1 MHAIALLLL
10 AAALAYGV
18 ARALDIPP
26 LPLLLAAGV
35 LLPTT
40 GVLPADFLE
49 DTLVLGVSF
58 LLFLGGI
65 ELNPGRIRGQRQAA
79 LRVGLLQFLAL
90 AALGGAASLA
100 LGFDPL
106 SAGYM
111 ALALTASSTLVT
123 IRLLQRRRQM
133 FEPFGRLVVGVLLLQ
148 DLLVILLIPIMT
160 RLPLGLPAVGEGVLA
175 VGALVALTW
184 VSSRWM
190 TPAVLRLDGDEE
202 TLLLVALAFLFFF
215 MLLAAWLGLP
225 IVVGAFLAGVAL
237 SSFPASGVVRSQLI
251 SIGDFFTAVFFTALG
266 ALVAVPEPSVILTA
280 LALAAL
286 VVIATPPLVTVIAE
300 KAGFSA
306 RPSIEA
312 GLLLAQASE
321 LSLVVGLYGLAE
333 GQITSDAFT
342 VIAIVTLITM
352 FLTPA
357 LSSARV
363 SWALL
368 RLHPVSSRAMLPAPG
383 SGHVLL
389 LGSGSTGMPLLE
401 TILTTAQEVAVV
413 DDDPAVVDRLVELE
427 IPCVRG
433 EASDQDVLE
442 RVNARKARV
451 ISSTIRRPDDNRRLL
466 EYVRGVPVIV
476 RVFDEADAGWIREAG
491 GTPVLYSEAAAERF
505 FVWYDREGP
514 GGRRVMN
521 RDRATI
527 VLRGHQTSN
536 EGPPGT

>member
-148 DLLVILLIPIMT
+148 DLLIILLIPIMT

-215 MLLAAWLGLP
+215 MLLAAGLGLP
-225 IVVGAFLAGVAL
+225 IVVGAFLAGVSL

-266 ALVAVPEPSVILTA
+266 ALVAVPELNVILTA

-286 VVIATPPLVTVIAE
+286 VVVATPPLVTVIAE

-368 RLHPVSSRAMLPAPG
+368 RLHPVSSRAMLPAPE

-505 FVWYDREGP
+505 FIWYDREGP
-514 GGRRVMN
+514 GGE
-521 RDRATI
+521 A
-527 VLRGHQTSN
+527 G
-536 EGPPGT
+536 